1 MARLPAEAIFSTVKS
16 EYRRLGGVDGQFLT
30 ASPVLVHAPGPLGLP
45 GGYPVRLHDG
55 RIEVQFSEACPQD
68 DAVRLNTICQS
79 QDGIDEIHCDG
90 SVTYNPQCMAVMQSM
105 LGYAKHTMSIEQ
117 SAEFAR
123 ELASKYL
130 SFKNST
136 W

>member
-1 MARLPAEAIFSTVKS
+1 MDE
-16 EYRRLGGVDGQFLT
+16 
-30 ASPVLVHAPGPLGLP
+30 
-45 GGYPVRLHDG
+45 
-55 RIEVQFSEACPQD
+55 
-68 DAVRLNTICQS
+68 AVRINTICQS

-105 LGYAKHTMSIEQ
+105 LGYSKHTMSIEQ
-117 SAEFAR
+117 SAEFAY